1 MLIDVFCKNF
11 EKLTKKHLC
20 QGLLLNKV
28 ISLRVINTKLMILLQ
43 NLFYQFIKCLK
54 NNFSLSENAKI
65 MAYINKQQLDN
76 YPPKDIFLYY
86 TEIYY
91 TLFFNGYT
99 LINRSQCE
107 MFKRPHTD
115 Q

>member
-1 MLIDVFCKNF
+1 
-11 EKLTKKHLC
+11 
-20 QGLLLNKV
+20 
-28 ISLRVINTKLMILLQ
+28 
-43 NLFYQFIKCLK
+43 
-54 NNFSLSENAKI
+54 